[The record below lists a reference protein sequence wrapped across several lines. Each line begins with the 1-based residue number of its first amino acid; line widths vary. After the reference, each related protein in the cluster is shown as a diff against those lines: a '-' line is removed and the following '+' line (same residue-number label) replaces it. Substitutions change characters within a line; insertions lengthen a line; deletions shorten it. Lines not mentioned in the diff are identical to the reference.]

1 MDIKYLRMVVCVCVC
16 VCIERES
23 VTFSINI
30 SSHSGGC
37 GDSQLT
43 LILKVMK
50 NYEIVSNSVI
60 FDYH

>member
-1 MDIKYLRMVVCVCVC
+1 MVVCVCVC

-50 NYEIVSNSVI
+50 NYEIFSNSVI